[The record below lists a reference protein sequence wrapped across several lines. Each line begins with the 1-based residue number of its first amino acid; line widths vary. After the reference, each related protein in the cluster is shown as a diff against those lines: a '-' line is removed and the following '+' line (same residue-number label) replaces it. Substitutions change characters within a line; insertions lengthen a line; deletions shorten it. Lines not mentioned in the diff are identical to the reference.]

1 MFYFKCKILRKKNGQ
16 NRPNNLSTGQSV
28 GAVGAVGAVT
38 VCGSSGSS
46 GSSEVYVGEVKS
58 MRDAAVKSKWEQ

>member
-1 MFYFKCKILRKKNGQ
+1 M
-16 NRPNNLSTGQSV
+16 

-38 VCGSSGSS
+38 VCGSS

-58 MRDAAVKSKWEQ
+58 MRDAAVKSMWEQSAVGAVKCSVRAVTL

>member
-1 MFYFKCKILRKKNGQ
+1 MFYFKYKILRKKNGQ

-46 GSSEVYVGEVKS
+46 EVYVGEVKS
-58 MRDAAVKSKWEQ
+58 MRDAAVKSMWEQ